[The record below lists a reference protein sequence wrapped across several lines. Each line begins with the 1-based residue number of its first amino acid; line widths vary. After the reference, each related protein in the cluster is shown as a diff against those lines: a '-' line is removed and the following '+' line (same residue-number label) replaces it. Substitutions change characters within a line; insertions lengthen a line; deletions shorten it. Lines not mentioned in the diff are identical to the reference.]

1 MPRTSTGVDVG
12 HRSAVFLRGHAK
24 GNTFVA
30 TDFACFDREPTDD
43 PRATAWDAVE
53 LGFKPTAARVGVT
66 GREVN
71 IRYSRVPRLA
81 DWQLRK
87 LMRFEVAEVGGGS
100 EAAVAAD
107 FNVLPELPEIEGEDV
122 VLLAMARES
131 LLSEEHERLREV
143 GGSLDAF
150 TPNAV
155 ALYNAWLRFG
165 VVMDDTVLLANIG
178 HENTDVVLVRGA
190 DLVFARNL
198 GQGSK
203 QFDEVIAGRL
213 SCSLA
218 RAEQIKR
225 AHVDLTPGA
234 RFAEPAAEK
243 ASQAA
248 LGPAGQV
255 LGMLQSSVAFAK
267 SQVKLSSL
275 KLDRVFLCGGG
286 SRLKGLDR
294 YLQSA
299 LSVPVAPF
307 EPFTVVDVSK
317 LSSEAAAELEA
328 HEAQAVVA
336 LGLAHAGSDPEAY
349 SVEILPAALQK
360 RREFLGGTAFL
371 IAAAVLLLGF
381 LGWRYTQEQARLD
394 DLESQ
399 SRSLR
404 AQVRRRESTH
414 ARTEE
419 LLAENEALAR
429 VANELAGMAAAGTQV
444 ARTLGALDGELPVG
458 FYLTSLENRFGR
470 DDEFA
475 PRAELD
481 LPLLEIE
488 GRAEEGIVPNSE
500 RFRQLLDSLRARLP
514 QAALRG
520 SLSPDEERFN
530 LTLSLAVP
538 PSAEASEGA
547 DEDE

>member
-30 TDFACFDREPTDD
+30 TDFACFDREPTND
-43 PRATAWDAVE
+43 PEADAWDEVA
-53 LGFKPTAARVGVT
+53 LDFKPTAARVGVT

-100 EAAVAAD
+100 DAAVAAD
-107 FNVLPELPEIEGEDV
+107 FNVLPELPEVEGEDV

-131 LLSEEHERLREV
+131 LLENQLDRLREA
-143 GGSLDAF
+143 GGALDAF

-178 HENTDVVLVRGA
+178 HQNTDVVLVRGA

-198 GQGSK
+198 GQGSH
-203 QFDEVIAGRL
+203 QFDEAIAGRL
-213 SCSLA
+213 GCDLS

-234 RFAEPAAEK
+234 RFSEAAAEK

-267 SQVKLSSL
+267 SQIKLSTL

-286 SRLKGLDR
+286 ARLKGLDR

-317 LSSEAAAELEA
+317 LSAEAAAQLEA
-328 HEAQAVVA
+328 REAEAVVA
-336 LGLAHAGSDPEAY
+336 LGLAHAGSDSEAY
-349 SVEILPAALQK
+349 SVEILPAAIQK
-360 RREFLGGTAFL
+360 RRDFLGGTAFL

-381 LGWRYTQEQARLD
+381 LGWSYSQEQTRLGE
-394 DLESQ
+394 LEKQ
-399 SRSLR
+399 SRNLK

-414 ARTEE
+414 AKTEE
-419 LLAENEALAR
+419 LLAENETLAQL
-429 VANELAGMAAAGTQV
+429 ATELGGLAAAGTQMG
-444 ARTLGALDGELPVG
+444 RTLDALDANLPEG
-458 FYLTSLENRFGR
+458 FYLTSLESRFGK
-470 DDEFA
+470 DDDFA
-475 PRAELD
+475 PESVAE

-500 RFRQLLDSLRARLP
+500 RFRSLLEALRAELP
-514 QAALRG
+514 AAGLRG

-538 PSAEASEGA
+538 PRVDTSEDV

>member
-1 MPRTSTGVDVG
+1 MPRTTTGVDVG
-12 HRSAVFLRGHAK
+12 RRSAVFLRGHAK

-30 TDFACFDREPTDD
+30 TDYAYSENAPGSTGD
-43 PRATAWDAVE
+43 AWDSVE
-53 LGFKPTAARVGVT
+53 LGFKPTAARIGVT

-87 LMRFEVAEVGGGS
+87 LMRFEVAEVGGSS
-100 EAAVAAD
+100 ESQVAAD

-131 LLSEEHERLREV
+131 LLAEHTEGLGAV
-143 GGSLDAF
+143 GGTLDAF

-165 VVMDDTVLLANIG
+165 VVLDDTVLLANVG
-178 HENTDVVLVRGA
+178 HDHTDIVLMRGA

-198 GQGSK
+198 GQGASM
-203 QFDEVIAGRL
+203 FDDAIAARL
-213 SCSLA
+213 GCDPA
-218 RAEQIKR
+218 TAERVKR
-225 AHVDLTPGA
+225 ASVDLSPGA
-234 RFAEPAAEK
+234 RYADATAEK

-299 LSVPVAPF
+299 LSVQVAPF

-317 LSSEAAAELEA
+317 LSPESAAALEA
-328 HEAQAVVA
+328 HEAESVVA
-336 LGLAHAGSDPEAY
+336 LGLAHAASDPDAY
-349 SVEILPAALQK
+349 SVEILPAAVQR
-360 RREFLGGTAFL
+360 RREFVGGTLFL
-371 IAAAVLLLGF
+371 IAAALVAF
-381 LGWRYTQEQARLD
+381 AYLGWSWSTASARLD
-394 DLESQ
+394 TLESETAA
-399 SRSLR
+399 LR
-404 AQVRRRESTH
+404 RQVRSRE
-414 ARTEE
+414 AVNADTEE
-419 LLAENEALAR
+419 LLEANR
-429 VANELAGMAAAGTQV
+429 ELAASAQE
-444 ARTLGALDGELPVG
+444 LGALNASGTQLARALDLLDDALPRGFWITSLSSRFARDEQFTAGERRELPV
-458 FYLTSLENRFGR
+458 LEV
-470 DDEFA
+470 
-475 PRAELD
+475 
-481 LPLLEIE
+481 E
-488 GRAEEGIVPNSE
+488 GRAEEGVEPNSE
-500 RFRQLLDSLRARLP
+500 RFRRLLVAMEAGLGGSGV
-514 QAALRG
+514 RG

-530 LTLSLAVP
+530 LVLSLAAP
-538 PSAEASEGA
+538 PARTDEPTAEER
-547 DEDE
+547 